1 MPVNRFSDFSGFSM
15 SNSTFS
21 ILNFGCRASQSDG
34 AALEQA
40 LLGENLE
47 KGRSG
52 AAADVV
58 VINTCTVTR
67 TADAQ
72 ARQAI
77 RRIHRNNPRA
87 SIVVTGCYAQRA
99 PEEIARMEGVT
110 CVVGNSHKEQLAA
123 LVAEKH
129 LPHRVPGDCA
139 GSEALLPGGAE
150 VYCSSIFESTELRSI
165 ADMSGGGRTRAFLK
179 VQDGCSYRCSYCVI
193 PFVRGDSR
201 SLPLTEVLRQT
212 RHLLNQGYKE
222 IVLTGIHLGGYGR
235 DLQPGARLASLI
247 RRLLQEEPLRRLRL
261 SSIEP
266 LEVTDEIIDLVAT
279 SPRMAKHFHVPLQ
292 SGSSRILGL
301 MRRPYR
307 ATQYMEL
314 LEKIRRRVPEAAI
327 GADVMVGFPGET
339 TEDHS
344 LTRDLIRNSPLTY
357 LHVFPFSRR
366 PGTAA
371 AQLEPEVP
379 KAVAALRSLELRT
392 LGEAKNRNFRE
403 SQVGRDLPVIT
414 LQDESPRST
423 RRALSSNFLQV
434 DLAGAE
440 PRPNQ
445 LLQVRVKGLTPK
457 GVTGCVSG
465 VPVGGTVSPPG

>member
-1 MPVNRFSDFSGFSM
+1 MGNP
-15 SNSTFS
+15 TFS
-21 ILNFGCRASQSDG
+21 VLNFGCRASQSDG
-34 AALEQA
+34 AAIEQA
-40 LLGENLE
+40 LLRKNLE
-47 KGRSG
+47 KSLKG
-52 AAADVV
+52 AASDVV

-77 RRIHRNNPRA
+77 RRIHRQNPGA

-99 PEEIARMEGVT
+99 PEEIARMEGVS
-110 CVVGNSHKEQLAA
+110 CVVGNSHKQQLAT
-123 LVAEKH
+123 LVTEKH
-129 LPHRVPGDCA
+129 LPARTPADCA
-139 GSEALLPGGAE
+139 EAEARLPGGAE
-150 VYCSSIFESTELRSI
+150 VYCSSIFESRELRSI
-165 ADMSGGGRTRAFLK
+165 ADMSGGDRTRAFLK

-201 SLPLTEVLRQT
+201 SLPLKEVLRQT
-212 RHLLNQGYKE
+212 RHLMNQGYKE

-235 DLQPGARLASLI
+235 DLQPATRLAGLI

-266 LEVTDEIIDLVAT
+266 LEVTDEIIELVAT
-279 SPRMAKHFHVPLQ
+279 SPGMAKHFHVPLQ

-307 ATQYMEL
+307 AARYLDL
-314 LEKIRRRVPEAAI
+314 LKKIRRRVPEAAI

-339 TEDHS
+339 EEDHA

-371 AQLEPEVP
+371 ARLEPEVP
-379 KAVAALRSLELRT
+379 KSVAASRSLELRT
-392 LGEAKNRNFRE
+392 LGELKNRRFRQ

-414 LQDESPRST
+414 LQDASSQTT

-434 DLAGAE
+434 EVAGAE
-440 PRPNQ
+440 SRPNR
-445 LLQVRVKGLTPK
+445 LLQVRVTGLTPK
-457 GVTGCVSG
+457 GVTAFASAA
-465 VPVGGTVSPPG
+465 PEGGRFSPRG

>member
-1 MPVNRFSDFSGFSM
+1 MGNP
-15 SNSTFS
+15 TFS

-34 AALEQA
+34 AGLEQA
-40 LLGENLE
+40 LLGRNLE

-52 AAADVV
+52 ADSDVV
-58 VINTCTVTR
+58 VVNTCTVTR

-77 RRIHRNNPRA
+77 RRIHRRNPQA

-99 PEEIARMEGVT
+99 PEELARMEGVT
-110 CVVGNSHKEQLAA
+110 CVVGNSHKQQLAA

-129 LPHRVPGDCA
+129 LPRRLPAACG
-139 GSEALLPGGAE
+139 EPETRLPGGAE
-150 VYCSSIFESTELRSI
+150 VYCSSIFESRELRSI

-212 RHLLNQGYKE
+212 RHLLNQGYRE
-222 IVLTGIHLGGYGR
+222 IVLTGIHLGGYGK
-235 DLQPGARLASLI
+235 DLRPGARLASLI

-307 ATQYMEL
+307 ASHYLEL

-339 TEDHS
+339 REDHA
-344 LTRDLIRNSPLTY
+344 LTRDLIGNSPLTY

-371 AQLEPEVP
+371 ARLEPEVP
-379 KAVAALRSLELRT
+379 KAAAALRSLELRS
-392 LGEAKNRNFRE
+392 LGEAKNRCFRE

-414 LQDESPRST
+414 LQDESPRAT

-434 DLAGAE
+434 ELTGAE
-440 PRPNQ
+440 ARPNQ
-445 LLQVRVKGLTPK
+445 LLQVRVTGLTPK
-457 GVTGCVSG
+457 GVTGCAAAA
-465 VPVGGTVSPPG
+465 PEGGAFSPPG

>member
-1 MPVNRFSDFSGFSM
+1 MG
-15 SNSTFS
+15 NSTFS
-21 ILNFGCRASQSDG
+21 IINFGCRASQSDG

-40 LLGENLE
+40 LLGKNLE
-47 KGRSG
+47 KGREG

-67 TADAQ
+67 NADAQ

-77 RRIHRNNPRA
+77 RRIHRHNPEA
-87 SIVVTGCYAQRA
+87 GIVVTGCYAQRA
-99 PEEIARMEGVT
+99 PQEIARMEGVT
-110 CVVGNSHKEQLAA
+110 CVVGNSHKRQLAS

-129 LPHRVPGDCA
+129 LPRRATADCA
-139 GSEALLPGGAE
+139 ESEARLPGGAE
-150 VYCSSIFESTELRSI
+150 VYCSSIFESRELRSI

-201 SLPLTEVLRQT
+201 SLPMKEVLRQT

-235 DLQPGARLASLI
+235 ELHPGARLGSLV

-307 ATQYMEL
+307 AARYLEL

-339 TEDHS
+339 KEDHA

-379 KAVAALRSLELRT
+379 SAVAALRSLELRS
-392 LGEAKNRNFRE
+392 LGEVKNRRFRE

-414 LQDESPRST
+414 LEEESRRST
-423 RRALSSNFLQV
+423 TRALSSNFLQV
-434 DLAGAE
+434 ELAGAE
-440 PRPNQ
+440 RRPNQ
-445 LLQVRVKGLTPK
+445 LLRVRVTGITAK
-457 GVTGCVSG
+457 GVKGCATAA
-465 VPVGGTVSPPG
+465 PEGGTVSPPG

>member
-1 MPVNRFSDFSGFSM
+1 MGNP
-15 SNSTFS
+15 TFS

-40 LLGENLE
+40 LLGKKLE
-47 KGRSG
+47 KGSSG
-52 AAADVV
+52 EASDVV

-77 RRIHRNNPRA
+77 RRIRRHNPLA

-110 CVVGNSHKEQLAA
+110 CVVGNSHKQHLAT

-129 LPHRVPGDCA
+129 LPHRVPADCA
-139 GSEALLPGGAE
+139 VSEARLPGGAE

-201 SLPLTEVLRQT
+201 SLPLKEVLRQT

-235 DLQPGARLASLI
+235 DLRPGARLASLL

-266 LEVTDEIIDLVAT
+266 LEVTDEIIDLVAS

-307 ATQYMEL
+307 AGRYLEL

-339 TEDHS
+339 REDHA
-344 LTRDLIRNSPLTY
+344 LTRDLVRNSPLTY

-379 KAVAALRSLELRT
+379 RPVAALRSLELRT
-392 LGEAKNRNFRE
+392 LGEVKNRGFRE

-414 LQDESPRST
+414 LQDDSPLST

-434 DLAGAE
+434 ELAGAE

-445 LLQVRVKGLTPK
+445 LLRVRVTGLTPK
-457 GVTGCVSG
+457 GVTGCVSAA
-465 VPVGGTVSPPG
+465 PERRTFSPRG

>member
-1 MPVNRFSDFSGFSM
+1 MDD
-15 SNSTFS
+15 STFS

-40 LLGENLE
+40 LLRKNLK

-52 AAADVV
+52 AASDVV

-77 RRIHRNNPRA
+77 RRIHRHNPDA

-99 PEEIARMEGVT
+99 PEEIARMERVT

-139 GSEALLPGGAE
+139 ESEARLPGGAE
-150 VYCSSIFESTELRSI
+150 VYCSSIFESRELRSI

-201 SLPLTEVLRQT
+201 SLPLKEAVRQT

-247 RRLLQEEPLRRLRL
+247 RRLLQEDPLRRLRL

-307 ATQYMEL
+307 AARYLEL

-339 TEDHS
+339 TVDHA

-371 AQLEPEVP
+371 AQIEPEVP
-379 KAVAALRSLELRT
+379 KTVAALRSLELRS
-392 LGEAKNRNFRE
+392 LGEVKNRRFRE

-414 LQDESPRST
+414 LEDESRRST

-434 DLAGAE
+434 ELAGAE
-440 PRPNQ
+440 LRPNQ
-445 LLQVRVKGLTPK
+445 LLQVRVTGITPK
-457 GVTGCVSG
+457 GVKGCISA
-465 VPVGGTVSPPG
+465 VPEEGTVSPPE

>member
-1 MPVNRFSDFSGFSM
+1 
-15 SNSTFS
+15 
-21 ILNFGCRASQSDG
+21 
-34 AALEQA
+34 
-40 LLGENLE
+40 
-47 KGRSG
+47 
-52 AAADVV
+52 
-58 VINTCTVTR
+58 
-67 TADAQ
+67 
-72 ARQAI
+72 
-77 RRIHRNNPRA
+77 
-87 SIVVTGCYAQRA
+87 
-99 PEEIARMEGVT
+99 
-110 CVVGNSHKEQLAA
+110 
-123 LVAEKH
+123 
-129 LPHRVPGDCA
+129 
-139 GSEALLPGGAE
+139 
-150 VYCSSIFESTELRSI
+150 
-165 ADMSGGGRTRAFLK
+165 MSGGGRTRAFLK

-201 SLPLTEVLRQT
+201 SLPLKEVLRQT
-212 RHLLNQGYKE
+212 RHLLNQGYRE
-222 IVLTGIHLGGYGR
+222 IVLTGIHLGGYGK
-235 DLQPGARLASLI
+235 DLRPGARLASLI

-307 ATQYMEL
+307 ASHYLEL

-339 TEDHS
+339 KEDHA

-371 AQLEPEVP
+371 ARLEPEVP
-379 KAVAALRSLELRT
+379 KAAAALRSLELRS
-392 LGEAKNRNFRE
+392 LGEAKNRSFRE

-414 LQDESPRST
+414 LQDESPRAT

-434 DLAGAE
+434 ELTGGEA
-440 PRPNQ
+440 RPNQ
-445 LLQVRVKGLTPK
+445 LLQVRVTGLTPK
-457 GVTGCVSG
+457 GVTGCATA
-465 VPVGGTVSPPG
+465 VPEGGAFSPPG

>member
-1 MPVNRFSDFSGFSM
+1 MGNP
-15 SNSTFS
+15 TFS

-40 LLGENLE
+40 LLHKNLE
-47 KGRSG
+47 KGSSG
-52 AAADVV
+52 AASDVV

-77 RRIHRNNPRA
+77 RRIHRQNPQA
-87 SIVVTGCYAQRA
+87 GIVVTGCYAQRA

-110 CVVGNSHKEQLAA
+110 CVVGNSHKQHLAA

-129 LPHRVPGDCA
+129 LPPRIPADCA
-139 GSEALLPGGAE
+139 ESEAGLPGGAE
-150 VYCSSIFESTELRSI
+150 VYCSSIFESRELRSI

-201 SLPLTEVLRQT
+201 SLPLKEVLRQT
-212 RHLLNQGYKE
+212 RHLLSQGYKE

-235 DLQPGARLASLI
+235 DLQPGDRLAGLI
-247 RRLLQEEPLRRLRL
+247 RRLLQEAPLRRLRL

-307 ATQYMEL
+307 AGRYLEL

-339 TEDHS
+339 QEDHA

-379 KAVAALRSLELRT
+379 RAVAALRSLELRT
-392 LGEAKNRNFRE
+392 LGELKNRGFRE

-414 LQDESPRST
+414 LQDQSPRST
-423 RRALSSNFLQV
+423 RRALSSNFLQIE
-434 DLAGAE
+434 LAGAE

-445 LLQVRVKGLTPK
+445 LLRVRVTGLTPK
-457 GVTGCVSG
+457 GVRGCVSG
-465 VPVGGTVSPPG
+465 DPEGGTLSPRG

>member
-1 MPVNRFSDFSGFSM
+1 MG
-15 SNSTFS
+15 NSTFS

-40 LLGENLE
+40 LLGKNLE
-47 KGRSG
+47 KGRAG
-52 AAADVV
+52 AASDVV

-77 RRIHRNNPRA
+77 RRIHRHNPEA

-110 CVVGNSHKEQLAA
+110 CVVGNSHKQQLAA

-129 LPHRVPGDCA
+129 LPHRVPADCA
-139 GSEALLPGGAE
+139 ESERRLPGGAE
-150 VYCSSIFESTELRSI
+150 VYCSSIFESRELRSI

-201 SLPLTEVLRQT
+201 SLPLAEVLRQT

-247 RRLLQEEPLRRLRL
+247 RRLLLEEPLRRLRL

-279 SPRMAKHFHVPLQ
+279 SPGMAKHFHVPLQ

-307 ATQYMEL
+307 AARYLEL

-339 TEDHS
+339 KEDHA

-392 LGEAKNRNFRE
+392 LGEVKNRSFRE

-434 DLAGAE
+434 ELAGAE
-440 PRPNQ
+440 LRPNQ
-445 LLQVRVKGLTPK
+445 LLRVRVTGLTPK
-457 GVTGCVSG
+457 GVTGCASAA
-465 VPVGGTVSPPG
+465 PEVGTFSPQG

>member
-1 MPVNRFSDFSGFSM
+1 MGD
-15 SNSTFS
+15 STFS

-40 LLGENLE
+40 LLRKNLK

-52 AAADVV
+52 AASDVV
-58 VINTCTVTR
+58 VVNTCTVTR

-77 RRIHRNNPRA
+77 RRIHRHNPDA

-110 CVVGNSHKEQLAA
+110 CVVGNSHKDQLAA

-139 GSEALLPGGAE
+139 ESEARLPGGAE
-150 VYCSSIFESTELRSI
+150 VYCSSIFESRELRSI

-201 SLPLTEVLRQT
+201 SLPLKEAVRQT

-247 RRLLQEEPLRRLRL
+247 RRLLQEDSLRRLRL

-307 ATQYMEL
+307 AGRYLEL
-314 LEKIRRRVPEAAI
+314 LERIRRRVPDAAI

-339 TEDHS
+339 GEDHA

-379 KAVAALRSLELRT
+379 SAVAALRSLELRT
-392 LGEAKNRNFRE
+392 LGDLKNRSFRE

-414 LQDESPRST
+414 LQDESPLST

-434 DLAGAE
+434 ELSGAE
-440 PRPNQ
+440 RRPNQ
-445 LLQVRVKGLTPK
+445 LLQVRVTGLTPK

-465 VPVGGTVSPPG
+465 APAGGTVSPRG